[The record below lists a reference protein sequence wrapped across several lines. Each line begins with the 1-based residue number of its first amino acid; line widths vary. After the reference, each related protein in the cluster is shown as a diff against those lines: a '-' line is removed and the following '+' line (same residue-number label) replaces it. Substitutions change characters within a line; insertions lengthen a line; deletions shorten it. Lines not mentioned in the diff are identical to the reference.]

1 MKILGHCAYIGRTGY
16 AIHSRNFFRALS
28 KEADLKIRNF
38 SIDSNWQGVD
48 SKDVHGNSVDETDKK
63 ILALQTCST
72 GQGYVDLPIYDGVEN
87 FNHDYDIVLIDCHH
101 QYYNDNYSGKKIF
114 YNVWEKIR
122 YSDEFFE
129 KLKTA
134 DQIWVPTHWQN
145 NCLLKQGIS
154 REKVKIVPEG
164 INPEELFPENL
175 QNNDKFT
182 FLILGKWEKRKS
194 TKELVK
200 AFAELFGDNDKVE
213 LLLSCSNNFPDDG
226 HKSTEE
232 RLKEIN
238 VNCKNIKIIDF
249 QERHEVIKMVKSS
262 HVFLSCARSEGWN
275 LPLIESLA
283 CGIPSIYSDCSGQL
297 EFAKGLGIPV
307 KIHGEVMDGNDPMFG
322 YYDPDYNDLKK
333 KMLEVYNSY
342 EFYKQKAL
350 RDSDFIR
357 ENFTWE
363 KAAKIAV
370 QHLSDKFQ
378 KKTLNITNES
388 ASLGDFIA
396 WTPVVARYA
405 KEKDIQINYF
415 TPYKQ
420 LLQKTYPELN
430 FFDYN
435 ENKVHDKKIDFR
447 IGCFGD
453 GAWKGKNL
461 QEIACMI
468 LGLNYREEP
477 CRIKNFN
484 EQKRI
489 HDKKYVC
496 IGTQSTSQCKYWNNP
511 SGWNDTV
518 LHLKSL
524 GYDVICIDKQ
534 NEYGIPNS
542 LNRIPNNCIDDT
554 GEKPLDDRI
563 STIMGCEFFIGLGSG
578 LSWLAWACGKPVVM
592 ISGFSDPASEFYTP
606 YRVHN
611 KNVCNSCWNDKDCNF
626 DRADWMW
633 CPRNKNFECSK
644 EISFDMVKEKIDL
657 CINDINNTKNIKLII
672 HHFNEDLN
680 WINYLDHSYDYVVY
694 SRNLPDSDKVININH
709 DKGVES
715 CGYLQFIIDNYDNL
729 PENMIFL
736 HAHRESW
743 HQDGYVDV
751 LIKKLDWNKYYF
763 NINNFDILPL
773 VKGDQEVVQN
783 QFYHRTWSQCEY
795 RKSYKLWVEDVWS
808 DLFAGQIEMPER
820 IEGKCGAQFLVK
832 KEIVRKYSKEF
843 YQRLLN
849 WLLTTDID
857 DRLKIRKNAQNL
869 SSQVSGRV
877 LEYVWNILFDKKT
890 TLINFV
896 SDALGDNI
904 AHSAYADLYQQKF
917 GGDVLVASKWSKIF
931 YSENPNVKFI
941 DKNENLLVDKKI
953 NIHYRHGDCPIQK
966 SICEDLN
973 IDYKEIFPFIK
984 TTNDHNLQKRKKY
997 VCISAQST
1005 SQMKYWNNP
1014 VGWRKTIRYLKS
1026 LGYDVICIDKYK
1038 YFGSNEKMNEIP
1050 ADAIDETGDYP
1061 LEYRIE
1067 QIKNCEFFI
1076 GLSSGLSWLAWALRK
1091 KVVLITGISLE
1102 GKEFYTPY
1110 RVSNTNVCHGCCCKQ
1125 GFQLS
1130 DKHWTFCPE
1139 NKNFECT
1146 TEISFDMAKQ
1156 KIDQCINDLKIYS

>member
-48 SKDVHGNSVDETDKK
+48 SKDVHGNSVDEIDKK

-72 GQGYVDLPIYDGVEN
+72 GQGYVDLPIYDGIEN
-87 FNHDYDIVLIDCHH
+87 FNHDYDIVLVDCHH
-101 QYYNDNYSGKKIF
+101 QYYNDNYLGKKIF

-145 NCLLKQGIS
+145 NCLLKQGIL

-164 INPEELFPENL
+164 INPDELFPESI
-175 QNNDKFT
+175 QNNEKFT

-200 AFAELFGDNDKVE
+200 AFAELFGNNDRVE
-213 LLLSCSNNFPDDG
+213 LWLSCSNNFPEDG
-226 HKSTEE
+226 RKSTQE
-232 RLKEIN
+232 RLKEIDI
-238 VNCKNIKIIDF
+238 NCKNIKIIDF
-249 QERHEVIKMVKSS
+249 QERSEVIKMIKST

-297 EFAKGLGIPV
+297 EFAEGLGIAV
-307 KIHGEVMDGNDPMFG
+307 KIHGEVVDANDPMFG

-342 EFYKQKAL
+342 EFYKEKAL
-350 RDSDFIR
+350 KDSDFIR

-388 ASLGDFIA
+388 GSLGDFIA

-415 TPYKQ
+415 TPHKQ

-430 FFDYN
+430 FFDYTQKDIHK
-435 ENKVHDKKIDFR
+435 ENIDFK
-447 IGCFGD
+447 IGCFD
-453 GAWKGKNL
+453 DMDWKNKNL
-461 QEIACMI
+461 QEIACSI
-468 LGLNYREEP
+468 LGLNYKEEP
-477 CRIKNFN
+477 CKIKKPDSSKKIAY
-484 EQKRI
+484 E
-489 HDKKYVC
+489 KYVC
-496 IGTQSTSQCKYWNNP
+496 IAVQTTAQYKYWNNED
-511 SGWNDTV
+511 GWFKTV
-518 LHLKSL
+518 NYLKSI
-524 GYDVICIDKQ
+524 GYKVICIDKH
-534 NEYGIPNS
+534 YSFGCNS
-542 LNRIPNNCIDDT
+542 NINVCPSNVDYFAGNDSFDDIINMLYNCD
-554 GEKPLDDRI
+554 
-563 STIMGCEFFIGLGSG
+563 FFIGLSSG
-578 LSWLAWACGKPVVM
+578 LSWLAWGLNKKIIRINSSVAVN
-592 ISGFSDPASEFYTP
+592 FEFFTP
-606 YRVHN
+606 YN
-611 KNVCNSCWNDKDCNF
+611 IQNINVCNGCFNNNKYIFDKNNWD
-626 DRADWMW
+626 W
-633 CPRNKNFECSK
+633 CPENKNYECSK
-644 EISFDMVKEKIDL
+644 EISFEMVKNKIDL
-657 CINDINNTKNIKLII
+657 CISDMNNIKNNKIII
-672 HHFNEDLN
+672 HHFNEDLD
-680 WINYLDHSYDYVVY
+680 WVNYLDSSYDYVIY
-694 SRNLPDSDKVININH
+694 SRNLPNSDKVVNIKH

-715 CGYLQFIIDNYDNL
+715 CAYLQFIIDNYDDL
-729 PENMIFL
+729 PENMVFV
-736 HAHRESW
+736 HAHRHSW
-743 HQDGYVDV
+743 HQDDYVDV
-751 LIKKLDWNKYYF
+751 LIKKLDWTKSYY
-763 NINNFDILPL
+763 NINNNYITPL
-773 VKGDQEVVQN
+773 IKNDQEIIERH
-783 QFYHRTWSQCEY
+783 FYHRTWSQCEY

-832 KEIVRKYSKEF
+832 KEIVKKYSKEF
-843 YQRLLN
+843 YQRLLS

-857 DRLKIRKNAQNL
+857 ERLKITKSAQNL
-869 SSQVSGRV
+869 SSQVSGRI

-953 NIHYRHGDCPIQK
+953 DIYYKHGACPIQK

-984 TTNDHNLQKRKKY
+984 TTNDYNFQKRKKY
-997 VCISAQST
+997 VCISTHST

-1014 VGWRKTIRYLKS
+1014 VGWRKTVRYLKN
-1026 LGYDVICIDKYK
+1026 LGYDVVCIDKYK

-1050 ADAIDETGDYP
+1050 ADVIDETGDYP

-1102 GKEFYTPY
+1102 GKEFFTPY
-1110 RVSNTNVCHGCCCKQ
+1110 RVSNVNVCHGCCCKQ

-1130 DKHWTFCPE
+1130 DKNWTFCPE

-1146 TEISFDMAKQ
+1146 REISFEMVKE
-1156 KIDQCINDLKIYS
+1156 KIDLLIKN